1 MNRDELEV
9 ALGRRELVMHKNK
22 AYRIRSVVTK
32 NIADLPA
39 ANVDSYVTRNRIY
52 VDLAELYDP
61 RSNMVFNV
69 LASEVYARENKE
81 HSAL

>member
-32 NIADLPA
+32 NVADLPA

-52 VDLAELYDP
+52 VDFAELYEP
-61 RSNMVFNV
+61 QSNMVFNV
-69 LASEVYARENKE
+69 LASEVYARENKG